1 MHSNFHRG
9 RFRSAKKLANQK
21 SENQPDLRTEKG
33 SQTEL
38 DNQTALEPQNIPQ
51 HTLFVFEFSTTNYTR
66 KGFIG
71 HIQEIIIRSAF
82 LWSWGGELRNI
93 VSFNLFACPY
103 GGHFRYL
110 VILVTSA
117 WTDQLWTDPPWTLL
131 RDRPDPLWTDPLWT
145 PGPAGDGPAMDPKST
160 KITRSVPKSQK
171 SPDPSQ
177 NHKNTATPQ
186 FLRLIRQKKRDKH
199 EKAQMSTKT

>member
-1 MHSNFHRG
+1 MHRQISASPENPLRSYLWIPLISNFHRG

-21 SENQPDLRTEKG
+21 SENQPDLGTEKG

-93 VSFNLFACPY
+93 DTFNLFACPY
-103 GGHFRYL
+103 L
-110 VILVTSA
+110 S
-117 WTDQLWTDPPWTLL
+117 
-131 RDRPDPLWTDPLWT
+131 
-145 PGPAGDGPAMDPKST
+145 
-160 KITRSVPKSQK
+160 
-171 SPDPSQ
+171 
-177 NHKNTATPQ
+177 
-186 FLRLIRQKKRDKH
+186 LIH
-199 EKAQMSTKT
+199 I